1 MKSAIEVMFCDF
13 ASWITRRSSG
23 VPNAIISTGPT

>member
-1 MKSAIEVMFCDF
+1 MKSAIEVMFCDL

-23 VPNAIISTGPT
+23 VHSPIIRTGPT